1 MSPVGTVVA
10 TSERRFREFSWNQKK
25 IAVTLHRQSEQTTS
39 ERQVKTSIKRVKSRM
54 LFELFRAKEVSSEA
68 QKTVSLTI

>member
-25 IAVTLHRQSEQTTS
+25 IAVTLHRQNLDQASKELNEFELFRAEEVSSVAQSEQTTS
-39 ERQVKTSIKRVKSRM
+39 ERQEKR
-54 LFELFRAKEVSSEA
+54 
-68 QKTVSLTI
+68 Q

>member
-1 MSPVGTVVA
+1 MQIFIQKLAQFVNKTVSLHQITSAGYLKRAWIVA

-39 ERQVKTSIKRVKSRM
+39 ER
-54 LFELFRAKEVSSEA
+54 
-68 QKTVSLTI
+68 